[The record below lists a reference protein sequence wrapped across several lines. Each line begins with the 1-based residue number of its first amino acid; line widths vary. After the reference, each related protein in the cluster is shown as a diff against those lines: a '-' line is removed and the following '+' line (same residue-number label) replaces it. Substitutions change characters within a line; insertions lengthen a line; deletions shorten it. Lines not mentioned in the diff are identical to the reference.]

1 MTGVYAEP
9 SLDEFTAL
17 AHDALKSLPEPV
29 GEMIA
34 GIALHVVDLPDAE
47 TVVEMELESP
57 YDLLGLYSGVPFGE
71 EEGFVVRHDVN
82 HIFLYRKPILAYW
95 HATGEA
101 LDRIVRHVVI
111 HEIGHHFGLSDEDME
126 ALEAQAP

>member
-1 MTGVYAEP
+1 MTEVFAAP

-17 AHDALKSLPEPV
+17 AHDALRSLPAPV
-29 GEMIA
+29 GDLIS
-34 GIALHVVDLPDAE
+34 GVALHVVDLPDAE
-47 TVVEMELESP
+47 TIADMELDSP

-71 EEGFVVRHDVN
+71 QEGFVVRHDVN

-95 HATGEA
+95 HATGES